1 MCNQSKLAQFSI
13 ANKIKLRKM
22 RRFGRCVAQL
32 GSALRWGRR
41 GRRFESYHTD
51 QLSYYLPPILLSV
64 YPNFNLVAAIIAGG
78 EGVLGSNPITPT
90 N

>member
-1 MCNQSKLAQFSI
+1 MFNLTISRL
-13 ANKIKLRKM
+13 
-22 RRFGRCVAQL
+22 AQL
-32 GSALRWGRR
+32 GSGYHCWWRR